1 MCRRGMG
8 PGDRYITAAEAGTL
22 FNVSLSTANSAMC
35 MLAERKLLVRRRN
48 SGSFGGPELKSPVSV
63 GGPTVYV
70 LWRSGLPE
78 GFENIHADEMIRPL
92 RKAMGTPRNIQ
103 LCFLS
108 EGRELSHVRQVIKS
122 AQDSASPFGVIAC
135 SCQREVYQYLIE
147 NGVPTVVLGTP
158 YAGQGGRLMMEY
170 LIRRGHDRVAVL
182 FLTHHRQGDNDFL
195 HGLHDAMSEARRL
208 PNTLRVRTI
217 PHDPIAV
224 AAEVERLMAQPDR
237 PTAVIAMFEQVGEI
251 TIDVASRM
259 GLAVP
264 DDVEV
269 VFRARRPQAGKR
281 PEHTQL
287 QYAMSPFQFCEQAAA
302 MLERLWRAVPLEQK
316 RVVVPAELFERDSA
330 YSDIPL
336 DKELSHVREK
346 GPCLH
351 SH

>member
-108 EGRELSHVRQVIKS
+108 EV
-122 AQDSASPFGVIAC
+122 
-135 SCQREVYQYLIE
+135 
-147 NGVPTVVLGTP
+147 
-158 YAGQGGRLMMEY
+158 
-170 LIRRGHDRVAVL
+170 
-182 FLTHHRQGDNDFL
+182 
-195 HGLHDAMSEARRL
+195 RRL